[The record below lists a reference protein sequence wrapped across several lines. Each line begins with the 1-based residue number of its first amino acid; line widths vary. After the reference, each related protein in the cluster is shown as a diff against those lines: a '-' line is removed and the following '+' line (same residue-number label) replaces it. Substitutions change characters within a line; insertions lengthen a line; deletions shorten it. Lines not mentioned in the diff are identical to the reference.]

1 MYRSEVIPSNKRRMN
16 DWDYSKPRIYMLT
29 LVTEGRQPVFGT
41 LTGDTS
47 LTAPAA
53 NAPRLVPSPLGQ
65 AVLQEVDGIPG
76 YYPQI
81 RIIARQL
88 MPDHLHM
95 LLYVTTPLPVHLGK
109 VVAGFKAGCNRRW
122 REAQQGG
129 REGTRQGTLERTQ
142 RQNRWAPNNG
152 APDNG
157 APDSWAPNK
166 GATEETQRQ
175 NRWAPDNGAP
185 DNGATD
191 NGATDKGAPGT
202 GCSVPGGFAART
214 PARTP
219 ASTPAAATAKSGLLW
234 EHGYHDRVLSGE
246 GQLQR
251 LVDYIHDN
259 PRRSLVK
266 RQHGEWYRLTTVTAA
281 GTVFQ
286 AMGNRQL
293 LQAPRRQ
300 AVRCSNR
307 ITAEQAASEEEQYLA
322 AARQGTVLIS
332 PFISN
337 GERRVEDNALQ
348 EHLPIIKL
356 LTNGMEPCYKPQGR
370 YFEACAEGRLLLLS
384 CYPYTTQKITLTR
397 SMCNHLNVLACRLSE

>member
-95 LLYVTTPLPVHLGK
+95 LLYVTSPLPVHLGK
-109 VVAGFKAGCNRRW
+109 VIAGFKAGCNRRW

-129 REGTRQGTLERTQ
+129 REGTQEGTLERTQ
-142 RQNRWAPNNG
+142 RQNRWAP
-152 APDNG
+152 
-157 APDSWAPNK
+157 
-166 GATEETQRQ
+166 
-175 NRWAPDNGAP
+175 

-191 NGATDKGAPGT
+191 NGAPGT
-202 GCSVPGGFAART
+202 GCSVPGGFAARI
-214 PARTP
+214 PARIPTRTP

-266 RQHGEWYRLTTVTAA
+266 RQHAEWYRLTTVTAA

-356 LTNGMEPCYKPQGR
+356 LTNGMEPRYKPQGR